1 MLKLCAYISVQGPQR
16 GDPKVSPLPSNPN
29 PRSNHGSSVTNHRA
43 HIWTHKHRTGTIS
56 ARRDRHYA
64 AARSARIY
72 LDTPLCW
79 RCSVT
84 PYFMPI
90 TSEFRVFGPGAGR
103 FCNGRSPLLSREG
116 VQRISWYRTF
126 SFCCALFAWPVDRDA

>member
-56 ARRDRHYA
+56 TRRDRHCT

-90 TSEFRVFGPGAGR
+90 TSESRAPAPEPVVF
-103 FCNGRSPLLSREG
+103 CSGRSSLLSREG
-116 VQRISWYRTF
+116 VQ
-126 SFCCALFAWPVDRDA
+126 